1 MNNGLQKLVDQGF
14 MTEEQGMYI
23 EDAVKQRSTII
34 VSGHK
39 GWGILPLLATI
50 GSMAKEYYQVRQV
63 KGFECLGEPADYY
76 IIANPKET
84 DFEGLVIDALCVQGS
99 DMLAVKDP
107 DHPYSIMKVLKEV
120 CKRTDNAS
128 KVCEVLECA
137 KINDEKKLSKIT
149 RMVVSP
155 DGKVQR
161 IDQLRPQ

>member
-1 MNNGLQKLVDQGF
+1 MNSGLQKLVDQGF
-14 MTEEQGMYI
+14 MTEEQGLYI
-23 EDAVKQRSTII
+23 EEAVKSHSTII

-50 GSMAKEYYQVRQV
+50 GSMAKDYYTVRQV

-76 IIANPKET
+76 VIANPKET
-84 DFEGLVIDALCVQGS
+84 NYKGLVVDALCLPEGN
-99 DMLAVKDP
+99 MLALKDP

-128 KVCEVLECA
+128 TVCEVLECA

-149 RMVVSP
+149 RMSVTP
-155 DGKVQR
+155 DGKVQK
-161 IDQLRPQ
+161 IDQMKIC